1 LEVKPP
7 SGKPLYLPKG
17 ALFCIVGGIMTN
29 IINND
34 VETKIVDSDERDERV
49 ESDVPKRL
57 MDDLIKQSAHKP
69 EVGAIIEGT
78 VIGREGKALYV
89 DVPPFGTGI
98 IFGREYLNAKD
109 IIKKVNIGDTVT
121 AKVVEVEGEENYIE
135 LSLKEAKQA
144 IVWNNAEK
152 ATKNKTQFDIL
163 VKDANKGGL
172 ILDWNGMDGFL
183 PASQLKPEHYPR
195 VEGGDKDT
203 IADELKK
210 LIGQTLTVSIIGTDP
225 NEGKLIFSE
234 KGPDNKQKREII
246 GRYTLGDIV
255 EGEVTGAVDF
265 GIFIKIEDGLEGL
278 VHISEL
284 DWSLVENPRDLFRVG
299 DKVKA
304 KIIDIKDEKI
314 SLSIKALRGN
324 PWKEAEGKYKRGQV
338 VSGVVIKYNKH
349 GALVSLEEGVA
360 GLVHISEFKS
370 EDELRQKLELG
381 KNYTFTI
388 NIFEPKDQRMTLFFG
403 DCPDRVKAEEN
414 KKKEG

>member
-1 LEVKPP
+1 M
-7 SGKPLYLPKG
+7 YTI
-17 ALFCIVGGIMTN
+17 AHMTN

-34 VETKIVDSDERDERV
+34 VETEIVEGDERDERV

-69 EVGAIIEGT
+69 EIGAIIEGT
-78 VIGREGKALYV
+78 VIGKGGKTLYI

-109 IIKKVNIGDTVT
+109 IIKKISIGDTVT
-121 AKVVEVEGEENYIE
+121 AKVIETEGEESYIE

-144 IVWNNAEK
+144 IVWSDAEK
-152 ATKNKTQFDIL
+152 ATKNKTQFDLL

-195 VEGGDKDT
+195 VDGGDKDA
-203 IADELKK
+203 IAGELKK
-210 LIGQTLTVSIIGTDP
+210 FIGQTLTVSIIGTDP
-225 NEGKLIFSE
+225 KEGKLIFSE
-234 KGPDNKQKREII
+234 KGPDNKQKREIV
-246 GRYTLGDIV
+246 GKYALGDVV

-265 GIFIKIEDGLEGL
+265 GIFIKIQDGLEGL

-304 KIIDIKDEKI
+304 KIIDIKDDKI

-324 PWKEAEGKYKRGQV
+324 PWKEAEAKYKRGQV

-388 NIFEPKDQRMTLFFG
+388 NIFESKDQRMTLFFG

>member
-1 LEVKPP
+1 
-7 SGKPLYLPKG
+7 
-17 ALFCIVGGIMTN
+17 MTN

-34 VETKIVDSDERDERV
+34 VETEIVEGDERDERV

-69 EVGAIIEGT
+69 EIGAIIEGT
-78 VIGREGKALYV
+78 VIGKGGKTLYI

-109 IIKKVNIGDTVT
+109 IIKKISIGDTVT
-121 AKVVEVEGEENYIE
+121 AKVIETEGEESYIE

-144 IVWNNAEK
+144 IVWSDAEK
-152 ATKNKTQFDIL
+152 ATKNKTQFDLL

-195 VEGGDKDT
+195 VDGGDKDA
-203 IADELKK
+203 IAGELKK
-210 LIGQTLTVSIIGTDP
+210 FIGQTLTVSIIGTDP
-225 NEGKLIFSE
+225 KEGKLIFSE
-234 KGPDNKQKREII
+234 KGPDNKQKREIV
-246 GRYTLGDIV
+246 GKYALGDVV

-265 GIFIKIEDGLEGL
+265 GIFIKIQDGLEGL

-304 KIIDIKDEKI
+304 KIIDIKDDKI

-324 PWKEAEGKYKRGQV
+324 PWKEAEAKYKRGQV

-388 NIFEPKDQRMTLFFG
+388 NIFESKDQRMTLFFG